1 MYVQTYHIKPCA
13 ICQYLSHVC
22 AKNHDTI
29 NLSMQLVIVAGA
41 LLCYYFYM
49 LLMCYNVLSCLNLLG
64 LADISEATCVLKM
77 LIKTFP
83 SVQWTPIIEC
93 ARRWIMNPVRRKL
106 VKHLGRSYFSYGSK
120 NDPDTRLLGLLC
132 WEILLLL
139 FQRLEKL
146 NVQ

>member
-41 LLCYYFYM
+41 LLCYYVYM

-93 ARRWIMNPVRRKL
+93 ASR
-106 VKHLGRSYFSYGSK
+106 
-120 NDPDTRLLGLLC
+120 
-132 WEILLLL
+132 
-139 FQRLEKL
+139 
-146 NVQ
+146 